1 MLTHLRIKKNDNLS
15 ATIRPSQK
23 YLGLA
28 PKPMIN
34 NYAQYEMDLGRW
46 PVELVLYCL
55 FKWTEKLSS
64 FVYGVQVHVPCWF
77 FVV

>member
-34 NYAQYEMDLGRW
+34 NYAQYEMG